1 VCTGLDWPS
10 LMATASSVPAAP
22 PGSEPA
28 QPAGVAAAGF
38 QASVSTWGTPSM
50 NRTGFAAVGLQA
62 AESHTTW
69 PRRVTTTWTEPAPYG
84 SVQVV
89 AEVET
94 A

>member
-1 VCTGLDWPS
+1 MCTGLDWPS

-22 PGSEPA
+22 PGSDPA

>member
-1 VCTGLDWPS
+1 
-10 LMATASSVPAAP
+10 MATASRVPEAP
-22 PGSEPA
+22 TGSEPA
-28 QPAGVAAAGF
+28 QPAGSAAAGS
-38 QASVSTWGTPSM
+38 QAIASTCGTPSV
-50 NRTGFAAVGLQA
+50 NRTGLAAEGLQD

-84 SVQVV
+84 NVHEA